1 LAQKPFVV
9 PIPGTGKVQH
19 LQENIESTKVVL
31 TVNDLKEMEEA
42 LAEFKVH
49 GGGMNEQQMK
59 VVED

>member
-1 LAQKPFVV
+1 LAVGSETLVV

-31 TVNDLKEMEEA
+31 TVNDLKEMEEV

-49 GGGMNEQQMK
+49 GGRMNEQQ
-59 VVED
+59 